1 MFLQSFGHVEPLSTL
16 LAYIWLLS
24 RVRAPM
30 ILEQSHGFTK
40 FATVSAGVTVRAK
53 MILFMTRELRRL
65 LEGLPTDGTLEGLL
79 LHVCFL
85 VGHELGGVGEVAV
98 ANVTG
103 EKGVSEDALL
113 ILRRVARLQVA
124 LFALMIAE
132 DYVALDALQGELGG
146 YGTKA
151 DGEICM

>member
-1 MFLQSFGHVEPLSTL
+1 M
-16 LAYIWLLS
+16 
-24 RVRAPM
+24 
-30 ILEQSHGFTK
+30 
-40 FATVSAGVTVRAK
+40 
-53 MILFMTRELRRL
+53 
-65 LEGLPTDGTLEGLL
+65 
-79 LHVCFL
+79 
-85 VGHELGGVGEVAV
+85 GHELGGVCELAV

-113 ILRRVARLQVA
+113 ILCRVARLQVA
-124 LFALMIAE
+124 LFALVIAE